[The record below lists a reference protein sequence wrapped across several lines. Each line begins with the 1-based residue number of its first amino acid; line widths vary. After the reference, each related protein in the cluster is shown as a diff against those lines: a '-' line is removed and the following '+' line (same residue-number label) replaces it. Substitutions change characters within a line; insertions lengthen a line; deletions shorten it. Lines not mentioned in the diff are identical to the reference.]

1 MKSYA
6 MNVTDPFEKIL
17 KSYETYYDINRD
29 DPEPPFEAEAV
40 FHSHDKQYFLMKS
53 AKLGETESNEYVFF
67 AKLDFLDTE
76 RLKRLDK
83 IAWEKGI
90 CRVKPH
96 SNHRNTDIA
105 LIIVSEQIEEDAFSQ
120 ISKISHYKSYRFG
133 FQGWSHYRLIVLET
147 SSGHLTYNRQ
157 GQSLKELFDNIFQ
170 QK

>member
-1 MKSYA
+1 M
-6 MNVTDPFEKIL
+6 

-83 IAWEKGI
+83 IAWEKEFAE
-90 CRVKPH
+90 
-96 SNHRNTDIA
+96 SNHIR
-105 LIIVSEQIEEDAFSQ
+105 IIEIR
-120 ISKISHYKSYRFG
+120 I
-133 FQGWSHYRLIVLET
+133 L
-147 SSGHLTYNRQ
+147 HL
-157 GQSLKELFDNIFQ
+157 LL
-170 QK
+170 